1 MDRVTNH
8 SRSQRTLSRRKFLE
22 SAGATL
28 ALSML
33 PSGKAPAHAAS
44 RETKPD
50 HSDKLIWAYLMHL
63 GLHFSSDRDT
73 AMWKEYNVAD
83 TLRCETDFWRET
95 VDRAARSG
103 VNMIVIDLLEGVQ
116 YRSHPELA
124 IKGSWSRDQLRE
136 ELQRMRELG
145 IEPIPKLNFSATHD
159 TWLGEYGRMLST
171 GVYYEVCRNLIA
183 EAIELFD
190 KPRFLHLGMDEET
203 AQHQIDHAHVTI
215 RQHDLWWHDLNFYV
229 NEVEKAGVRP
239 WVWSDYE
246 WHHPERFYEH
256 MPRLV
261 LQSNWYYG
269 DKFDMPRTR
278 AEELQATTIDAL
290 TGSKID
296 RPKTYINLDMRLYDQ
311 VPTGSNF
318 LGPRN
323 FQRTVEYCAQFLD
336 RQRLKGFMQTTW
348 VGTYAAM
355 RGRHASALTQLSQ
368 ARSAWNTEYAALQ
381 APG

>member
-1 MDRVTNH
+1 MDRASAE
-8 SRSQRTLSRRKFLE
+8 SRSPRGLSRRRFLG
-22 SAGATL
+22 SASATL
-28 ALSML
+28 AASLL
-33 PSGKAPAHAAS
+33 PGVPSRGQTDPSAS
-44 RETKPD
+44 ASD
-50 HSDKLIWAYLMHL
+50 HSDRLIWAYLMHL
-63 GLHFSSDRDT
+63 GLHFGSDRDT
-73 AMWKEYNVAD
+73 AMWKEYNVTD
-83 TLRCETDFWRET
+83 TLRCEADFWRET

-124 IKGSWSRDQLRE
+124 IKGSWSQDQLRE
-136 ELQRMRELG
+136 ELHRMRELG

-171 GVYYEVCRNLIA
+171 RIYYEVCRDLIA

-215 RQHDLWWHDLNFYV
+215 RQHELWWHDLNFYV

-246 WHHPERFYEH
+246 WHHPEQFYAH
-256 MPRLV
+256 MPRSI

-278 AEELQATTIDAL
+278 AEELQATPIDPL

-348 VGTYAAM
+348 VGTYEAM
-355 RGRHASALTQLSQ
+355 RGRHVSALNQLSR
-368 ARSAWNTEYAALQ
+368 ARSAWNNEYVALQ
-381 APG
+381 APA